1 MECKAM
7 GDKTAVLRISVL
19 ISDDADTF
27 VIKFVARVNPW
38 KNCQAAKIGRYGL
51 HICAVKE

>member
-1 MECKAM
+1 M
-7 GDKTAVLRISVL
+7 GDRTAVLRISVL